1 MGLRLHPVAARQ
13 GWRWLSQGL
22 AAFARRPLAFA
33 GLFATFLMAVLLLA
47 LLLPVVGGALGL
59 GLMPM
64 LGLGFM
70 IATVSARR
78 DGPVH
83 ALQLVQGLRH
93 PDRARKRA
101 QWQLC
106 GLYLLGSML
115 VITLAEWVDGGTLVE
130 LQRQLAQSQ
139 PGQPNAAVNQVLAD
153 PRFVNGM
160 LVRLGLGA
168 ALSVPFW
175 HAAALVHWAGQGAL
189 QALFSSSVA
198 VWRARGAFIVY
209 MTGWALTALGL
220 AAAVLLLVWLTGA
233 QALMGWLVLPLGLAC
248 TAAFYVSVWFSF
260 ADSFGVQERATGL
273 TIEA

>member
-13 GWRWLSQGL
+13 GWQWLRQGL
-22 AAFARRPLAFA
+22 VAFARRPLAFA

-47 LLLPVVGGALGL
+47 VLVPVVGGALGL

-101 QWQLC
+101 QWLLC
-106 GLYLLGSML
+106 GAYLLGSVL

-130 LQRQLAQSQ
+130 LQRQLAESP
-139 PGQPNAAVNQVLAD
+139 PGQPNAAVGQLLAD

-168 ALSVPFW
+168 LLSVPFW
-175 HAAALVHWAGQGAL
+175 HASALVHWAGQGAG
-189 QALFSSSVA
+189 QALFSSSLA
-198 VWRARGAFIVY
+198 VWRARGAFVVY
-209 MTGWALTALGL
+209 LAGWALAALALG
-220 AAAVLLLVWLTGA
+220 AAVTLLVALTGA
-233 QALMGWLVLPLGLAC
+233 QALLGWMALPLGLAF
-248 TAAFYVSVWFSF
+248 TSAFYVSVWFSF